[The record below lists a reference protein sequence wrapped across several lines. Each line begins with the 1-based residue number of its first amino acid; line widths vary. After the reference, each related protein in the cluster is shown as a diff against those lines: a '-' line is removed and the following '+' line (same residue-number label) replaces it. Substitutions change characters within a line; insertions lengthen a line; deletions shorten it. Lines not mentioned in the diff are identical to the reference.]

1 MPFKHEDFELW
12 TKSLQLGFRTDYEP
26 CNFIVGGGLDD
37 VWKNT
42 KTGEL
47 HIVDYKSTA
56 SAKNDEGTALKEITL
71 QGHYK
76 EAYKRQMDMY
86 VWILRRKGFEVNN
99 KGYFVYVNGD
109 QHFEDGML
117 IADKSKAKMMF
128 DVQLIEYESD
138 DSWVEE
144 AIKSVKACLESTSCP
159 NHSETGF
166 GPKGD
171 KPCEISVLLNGI
183 TEHNL

>member
-1 MPFKHEDFELW
+1 MSDWRAKQCIFGILCKCE
-12 TKSLQLGFRTDYEP
+12 Q

-37 VWKNT
+37 VWQNT

-56 SAKNDEGTALKEITL
+56 SAKNTEGTALKEITL
-71 QGHYK
+71 DGHYK
-76 EAYKRQMDMY
+76 ESYKRQMDMY
-86 VWILRRKGFEVNN
+86 VWILRRKGFDVSN

-109 QHFEDGML
+109 QHFEHGML
-117 IADKSKAKMMF
+117 LDNTSKAKMMF

-144 AIKSVKACLESTSCP
+144 TIKSVKACLDSSICP
-159 NHSETGF
+159 DHSEIGF

-171 KPCEISVLLNGI
+171 KPCEVSVLLQGI
-183 TEHNL
+183 KDNNL